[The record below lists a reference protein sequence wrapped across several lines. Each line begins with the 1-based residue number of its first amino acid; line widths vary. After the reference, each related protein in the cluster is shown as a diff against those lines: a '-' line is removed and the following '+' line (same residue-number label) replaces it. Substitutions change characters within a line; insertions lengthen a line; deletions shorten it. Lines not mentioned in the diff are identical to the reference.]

1 MKKHKLISLLAALL
15 AMFLIYFYYQA
26 QQTVLRIYNYQT
38 GEIYVEVPAKA
49 GDTLFF
55 GWIHSWEKIPW
66 NEYYHI
72 AADNTLVLDTITI
85 TAFGAGIPEN
95 KGKTVRIQDGVI
107 YMEDINQVFPA
118 FTWLN
123 SHFAVRDIKL
133 NDKLISAGYLLPDL
147 TRVNLVVE
155 RRGFNAWINIL
166 K

>member
-1 MKKHKLISLLAALL
+1 MKKYRLISLLAALL
-15 AMFLIYFYYQA
+15 LIVLIYFGYQST
-26 QQTVLRIYNYQT
+26 QTVLRIYDYQT
-38 GEIYVEVPAKA
+38 GEIYAEVPAKA

-72 AADNTLVLDTITI
+72 AADNTLVLDTISV

-95 KGKTVRIQDGVI
+95 KGQKVRVENGVI
-107 YMEDINQVFPA
+107 YMEQIGQVFTE

-133 NDKLISAGYLLPDL
+133 NGQLISSGYLLPEL
-147 TRVNLVVE
+147 TRVNLVIE
-155 RRGFNAWINIL
+155 RRGCKAWKKIIN
-166 K
+166 

>member
-1 MKKHKLISLLAALL
+1 MKKHKLISLLIALL
-15 AMFLIYFYYQA
+15 IVVSLYFIYQT

-66 NEYYHI
+66 GEYYHV
-72 AADNTLVLDTITI
+72 AADHSLVLDKITF

-95 KGKTVRIQDGVI
+95 KGKKVYVQAGIV
-107 YMEDINQVFPA
+107 YMEEINQVFTQ

-133 NDKLISAGYLLPDL
+133 NGSLISAGYMLPDL

-155 RRGFNAWINIL
+155 RRGFKAWKKVKN
-166 K
+166 

>member
-1 MKKHKLISLLAALL
+1 MKKHRLISLLAALL
-15 AMFLIYFYYQA
+15 AVLLIYFIYQT

-95 KGKTVRIQDGVI
+95 KGKIVRIQDGII
-107 YMEDINQVFPA
+107 YMEQINQVFTS

-155 RRGFNAWINIL
+155 RRGFSAWKSII

>member
-1 MKKHKLISLLAALL
+1 MKKHKLILLLVALL
-15 AMFLIYFYYQA
+15 LVVLICFIYKA
-26 QQTVLRIYNYQT
+26 QQTVLRIYDYQT

-72 AADNTLVLDTITI
+72 ANDNTLVLDTITF

-95 KGKTVRIQDGVI
+95 KGKRTRVQDGVI
-107 YMEDINQVFPA
+107 YMEEINQVFSS
-118 FTWLN
+118 FSWLN

-133 NDKLISAGYLLPDL
+133 NNKLISAGYLLPDL
-147 TRVNLVVE
+147 TRINLVIE
-155 RRGFNAWINIL
+155 RRGLTSWTQIL